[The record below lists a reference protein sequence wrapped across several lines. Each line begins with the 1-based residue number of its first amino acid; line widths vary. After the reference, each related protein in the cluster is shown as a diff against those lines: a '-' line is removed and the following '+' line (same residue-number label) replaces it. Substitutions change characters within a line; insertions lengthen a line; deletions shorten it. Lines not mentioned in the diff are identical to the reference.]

1 MTYTVKL
8 DFFIDDD
15 EIRTNKQIVE
25 IIEEIFDNN
34 NCSASNVIIYDI
46 ND

>member
-15 EIRTNKQIVE
+15 EIRTNEQIVE
-25 IIEEIFDNN
+25 MIKEIFDNN